1 MASRL
6 LKPKAIRVMPAPG
19 RRLPGP
25 KHVTRGIYHTNHS
38 FGIVG
43 CASYWRSGCQR
54 SGHRGRAE
62 GKEQPVERV

>member
-6 LKPKAIRVMPAPG
+6 LKPKAIRVMPAPC

-43 CASYWRSGCQR
+43 
-54 SGHRGRAE
+54 
-62 GKEQPVERV
+62 